1 MKTFVRFGRR
11 LPIPSTVQILHELM
25 QFCADDDA
33 RKLAAEKLGGGST
46 PPVIVRAA
54 E

>member
-1 MKTFVRFGRR
+1 MKTFTRFGRR

-25 QFCADDDA
+25 QFCADDEA
-33 RKLAAEKLGGGST
+33 SKRSAEKT
-46 PPVIVRAA
+46 AAIPKVTVRAA

>member
-25 QFCADDDA
+25 QFCADDNA
-33 RKLAAEKLGGGST
+33 SKHAAKKVGPAAMPQVT
-46 PPVIVRAA
+46 VRAA

>member
-1 MKTFVRFGRR
+1 MKTFTRFGRR

-33 RKLAAEKLGGGST
+33 SKSLAKKPGTAAT
-46 PPVIVRAA
+46 PPVIARAA

>member
-1 MKTFVRFGRR
+1 MKTFTRFGRR

-25 QFCADDDA
+25 QFCADDEA
-33 RKLAAEKLGGGST
+33 SKRLAEKINIAT
-46 PPVIVRAA
+46 PTPLTVRAA